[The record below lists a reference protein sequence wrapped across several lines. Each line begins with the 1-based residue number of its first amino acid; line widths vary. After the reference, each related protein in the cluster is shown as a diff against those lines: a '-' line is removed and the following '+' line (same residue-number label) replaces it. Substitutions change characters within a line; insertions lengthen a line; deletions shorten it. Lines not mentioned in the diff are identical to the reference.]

1 MTNAGN
7 AIEVLVVDDH
17 TLFRE
22 ALSEMLDR
30 VPGLSVRS
38 AASGTEALGL
48 LDPPD
53 VVLLDVEIPG
63 ERATATLGRLRT
75 RYPSASVVM
84 LSVFDDPR
92 TVQETLAAGAAGYL
106 LKSVTREE
114 LVTAVR
120 NACADP
126 GRSRVSISRDTLNR
140 IAVGGGTG
148 PLSRRECEV
157 LQLVAGAMTNGQI
170 GARLSISEGT
180 VKRHLRNIFVKLNA
194 VSRIDAVNKAIEAD
208 ILPTHGKAAAH

>member
-1 MTNAGN
+1 MRCAGN
-7 AIEVLVVDDH
+7 GIDVLVVDDH

-30 VPGLSVRS
+30 VPDLTVRS

-48 LDPPD
+48 PEPPD

-63 ERATATLGRLRT
+63 ERATVTLGGLRA
-75 RYPSASVVM
+75 RHPSVPVVM
-84 LSVFDDPR
+84 LSIHDDPR
-92 TVQETLAAGAAGYL
+92 TVQDTLAAGAAGYL

-120 NACADP
+120 NACDDP
-126 GRSRVSISRDTLNR
+126 GRSRLSISRDTLTR
-140 IAVGGGTG
+140 IAAGGAAG

-157 LQLVAGAMTNGQI
+157 LRLVADAMTNGQI

-180 VKRHLRNIFVKLNA
+180 VKRHLRNIFVKLHA
-194 VSRIDAVNKAIEAD
+194 VSRIDAVNKAIAAN
-208 ILPTHGKAAAH
+208 ILPTPGNATAR

>member
-1 MTNAGN
+1 MTSAGG
-7 AIEVLVVDDH
+7 AIDVLVVDDH

-22 ALSEMLDR
+22 ALAEMLDR
-30 VPGLSVRS
+30 VPGLSVRG
-38 AASGTEALGL
+38 AASGAEALGL
-48 LDPPD
+48 SDPPH

-63 ERATATLGRLRT
+63 ERATVTLGRLRA
-75 RYPSASVVM
+75 RHPSVSVVM
-84 LSVFDDPR
+84 LSIYDDPR
-92 TVQETLAAGAAGYL
+92 TVRETLAAGAAGYL

-120 NACADP
+120 NACDDP
-126 GRSRVSISRDTLNR
+126 GRSRVSISRDTLHR
-140 IAVGGGTG
+140 IAADGTG

-180 VKRHLRNIFVKLNA
+180 VKRHLRNIFVKLDA

-208 ILPTHGKAAAH
+208 ILPNHGNAAAH